1 MKHHAAASS
10 SAAGDTAGARGQPPL
25 EFGVV
30 TTRSGD
36 RGETGLF
43 SGDRLR
49 KDDVV
54 FETMGELDTLNSH
67 LGLAKARAEEQ
78 QEYTAVDFIDS
89 VQSDIIALSA
99 LVATNPHGADGSRLY
114 EALRQITDEDIRRIE
129 EYEHELLEAVD
140 IEPVFVN
147 PGETELA
154 ARLDMARTQTRTAER
169 RLVTLIRERGRSDLY
184 AVQRYVNR
192 LSDLLFVMA
201 RYHAL

>member
-1 MKHHAAASS
+1 M
-10 SAAGDTAGARGQPPL
+10 
-25 EFGVV
+25 V

-36 RGETGLF
+36 RGESGLF

-49 KDDVV
+49 KDDIV
-54 FETMGELDTLNSH
+54 FETMGELDSLNSR
-67 LGLAKARAEEQ
+67 LGLAKARAAEQ
-78 QEYTAVDFIDS
+78 VEFTTVDFIDS

-99 LVATNPHGADGSRLY
+99 LVATNPHGAEGSRLY
-114 EALRQITDEDIRRIE
+114 DALRKISDDDIRRVE
-129 EYEHELLEAVD
+129 QYEHELLDAVD

-154 ARLDMARTQTRTAER
+154 ARLDVARTQARTAER